1 MDAPNYLFYGLIG
14 ILVILFITSL
24 IKKAFKLMTLVI
36 MIIIGISLYNIVI
49 KGVSPIDEVNS
60 YKTDIS
66 YTKNIKDYSEKIK
79 TSVGNI
85 KKAAGNPTKQENVDI
100 ISLESENLHKY
111 EEEVLSLKHSSKL
124 KLFHE
129 KYCNYL
135 TSLVKTSD
143 SALKLTK
150 LGGSSSQN
158 VSSVIDKLMDNFNSL
173 AELK

>member
-1 MDAPNYLFYGLIG
+1 MEAPNYLFYGLIG

-36 MIIIGISLYNIVI
+36 VIIIGISVYNIII
-49 KGVSPIDEVNS
+49 KGVSPKDEVNS
-60 YKTDIS
+60 YKTDIN
-66 YTKNIKDYSEKIK
+66 YTKNIKSYSEKIK

-85 KKAAGNPTKQENVDI
+85 KKATENPTKKENVDI
-100 ISLESENLHKY
+100 ISVESENLHKY
-111 EEEVLSLKHSSKL
+111 EKEVFDLEHSSKL
-124 KLFHE
+124 NLFHE

-150 LGGSSSQN
+150 IGENSSQN
-158 VSSVIDKLMDNFNSL
+158 VSNVVGKLMDNLNSL

>member
-1 MDAPNYLFYGLIG
+1 MDTPNYLFYGLIG

-36 MIIIGISLYNIVI
+36 AIIIGISVYNIVI

-79 TSVGNI
+79 TSVANI
-85 KKAAGNPTKQENVDI
+85 KEAAENPTKKENVDT
-100 ISLESENLHKY
+100 ISRESKNLHEY
-111 EEEVLSLKHSSKL
+111 ENEVLALKHSSKL
-124 KLFHE
+124 NLFHE
-129 KYCNYL
+129 KYCDYL

-150 LGGSSSQN
+150 LGESSSQN
-158 VSSVIDKLMDNFNSL
+158 VSNVIDKLMDNFNKL
-173 AELK
+173 AQLK